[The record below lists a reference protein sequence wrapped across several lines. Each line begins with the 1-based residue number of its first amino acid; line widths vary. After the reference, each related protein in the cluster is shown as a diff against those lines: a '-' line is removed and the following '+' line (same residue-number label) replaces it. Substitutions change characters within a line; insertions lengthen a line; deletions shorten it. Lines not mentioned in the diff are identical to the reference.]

1 MSKFDRRDFIR
12 ASLFGGI
19 AAAAIPSYAMEAL
32 AKSTSVAV
40 DTTSRVSLVTGTDRA
55 DMAFRALQ
63 PFSKEIAQA
72 VGNKRVIIKPNLVSS
87 TKQLAAT
94 YRDSFEGI
102 LEFYKSINKLDNIL
116 VCESAADG
124 PAMPAFENYGYIPII
139 EKYKAQM
146 MDLDDGPSQE
156 IWLFNE
162 LNMRP
167 LSCKVSSLILDRSN
181 NFIMSVA
188 RLKTHD
194 RVVCTGTLKNIV
206 VGAPVKDPG
215 YGFGGRD
222 RVAGT
227 RNHKTSIHGNGFRAI
242 NYNIFNAAYT
252 LGLYP
257 DLGFIDGC
265 EGMEGDGP
273 INGTPVDHKVSVAGM
288 DWLAVD
294 RVCVELMGVDPN
306 NIGYLTFCG
315 DAGLGQWD
323 LSKIEIIGE
332 TLANHKKSYNM
343 SRNIEK
349 QLEWLT
355 PLKERADS
363 LY

>member
-1 MSKFDRRDFIR
+1 MNRLDRRDFIR
-12 ASLFGGI
+12 ASLIGGL
-19 AAAAIPSYAMEAL
+19 AATTIPAYAMNTL
-32 AKSTSVAV
+32 TKSSSDSVAI

-55 DMAFRALQ
+55 DMAFRALE

-72 VGNKRVIIKPNLVSS
+72 IGNKRVIVKPNLVSS
-87 TKQLAAT
+87 TMQLAAT
-94 YRDSFEGI
+94 YKETFEGL
-102 LEFYKSINKLDNIL
+102 LEFLKSINKLDNVL

-124 PAMPAFENYGYIPII
+124 PALPAFENYGYIPFI
-139 EKYKAQM
+139 EKYNAKM
-146 MDLDDGPSQE
+146 LDLDEGPTQD
-156 IWLFNE
+156 IWLLNE

-167 LSCKVSSLILDRSN
+167 MSCRVSSLLLDRN
-181 NFIMSVA
+181 NYIISVA

-194 RVVCTGTLKNIV
+194 RVVVTGTLKNIV
-206 VGAPVKDPG
+206 VGGPVKDPG
-215 YGFGGRD
+215 FGYGGRD

-227 RNHKTSIHGNGFRAI
+227 RNHKTSVHGNGFRAI
-242 NYNIFNAAYT
+242 NYNIFNLAYT
-252 LGLYP
+252 LRP
-257 DLGFIDGC
+257 DLAFIDGC
-265 EGMEGDGP
+265 KGMEGDGP
-273 INGTPVDHKVSVAGM
+273 INGTEVDHKVSIAGM

-294 RVCVELMGVDPN
+294 RVATELMGVDTSN
-306 NIGYLTFCG
+306 VGYLNFCA
-315 DAGLGQWD
+315 DAGLGQFD

-332 TLANHKKSYNM
+332 TLANHVRSYRL